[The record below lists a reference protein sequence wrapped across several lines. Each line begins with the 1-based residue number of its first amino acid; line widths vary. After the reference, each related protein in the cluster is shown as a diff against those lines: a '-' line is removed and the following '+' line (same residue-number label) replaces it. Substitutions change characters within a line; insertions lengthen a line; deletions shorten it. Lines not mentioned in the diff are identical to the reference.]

1 MTDLFSLVSELRR
14 PKLLIRA
21 ARAGVTGYNRNRDLR
36 RVMRVAAAPSPE
48 RALSVLIEAEAE
60 VEEIRQK
67 GCASYSF
74 ARHIDLLI
82 AMIGEAQ
89 LLPRPTRA

>member
-36 RVMRVAAAPSPE
+36 RVIRVAAAPSPE

-60 VEEIRQK
+60 VEETRQK

-74 ARHIDLLI
+74 TRHIDLLI

-89 LLPRPTRA
+89 LLPRPARA